1 MFWNKNKKKG
11 KANEQVLN
19 NTSQFNFDA
28 NLMQQNQ
35 MASFNFQNQDFNTM
49 NNAAVNVQDMPQDVT
64 DEPVVKERKNN
75 SIDYNLVMLILFI
88 TVFGLVVLYSASSYY
103 SLSEY
108 KNTGY
113 LFERQLGFIGVG
125 IIIMFVTSLFSYK
138 IFYRFGYII
147 YIVSIAFVVATL
159 IIGSAFRGST
169 RWIDIFGIT
178 FQPSELTKISVIV
191 AMATY
196 FTKHYSKLEDHK
208 TIMKGLMIG
217 LFPAFFIV
225 SNNLST
231 GIIVV
236 LLAFFISFIVSKRY
250 LPFVLLIAIAAIIY
264 TFAEPIT
271 KTIASAGLIRQ
282 YQLERILAWKNPSEY
297 VDKTYQTLQSLYAVG
312 SGGYMGK
319 GLGSSIQKYVM
330 PEAQNDMIFA
340 ILAEEMGLFGTI
352 SLLAVFLFMFYRIF
366 KISMNATEFFGSIV
380 AFGVMAHIALQV
392 FLNIAVCL
400 NLIPNTGITL
410 PFISYGGSSSIVLFL
425 EMGLVLSI
433 SRGSQEKTV

>member
-1 MFWNKNKKKG
+1 MFWNKKKNVKP
-11 KANEQVLN
+11 KANVESN
-19 NTSQFNFDA
+19 SINAMFNFDPNMLQQGAVDFQNMDPNLLNQA
-28 NLMQQNQ
+28 NLASDDLNVNQ
-35 MASFNFQNQDFNTM
+35 SLDGTS
-49 NNAAVNVQDMPQDVT
+49 DL
-64 DEPVVKERKNN
+64 KEKKNKT
-75 SIDYNLVMLILFI
+75 IDYNLVMLVIFLTI
-88 TVFGLVVLYSASSYY
+88 FGLVVLYSASSYY

-125 IIIMFVTSLFSYK
+125 LIIMFVVSLFSYK

-147 YIVSIAFVVATL
+147 YIVSIAFVIATL
-159 IIGSAFRGST
+159 IIGTAFRGST

-231 GIIVV
+231 GIIVI
-236 LLAFFISFIVSKRY
+236 LLAFFISFVVSKKY
-250 LPFVLLIAIAAIIY
+250 LPFLLLIIAAAGIY

-271 KTIASAGLIRQ
+271 KAIADVGLIRQ

-312 SGGYMGK
+312 SGGYLGK

-340 ILAEEMGLFGTI
+340 ILAEEMGLFGSI
-352 SLLAVFLFMFYRIF
+352 SLLIIFIFIFYRIF
-366 KISMNATEFFGSIV
+366 VISMNATEFFGSIV
-380 AFGVMAHIALQV
+380 AYGVMVHIALQV

-410 PFISYGGSSSIVLFL
+410 PFISYGGSSSIVLFI

-433 SRGSQEKTV
+433 SRGSEKTV